1 MILLS
6 RSSLIYSI
14 ILFVSLY
21 ASSVLAAETYGAHG
35 ADQLTDEQLTLPI
48 MLTHAIEDEFL
59 ARGEYQ
65 VVIEQFGERRPFSN
79 IIKAEERHIALLLPL
94 FESYDVD
101 VPEDQG
107 VMRAAVPDSFAHA
120 VEIGID
126 AEIANI
132 AMYKRFLEQD
142 LSDDI
147 REAFE
152 ILLAGSENHLR
163 AFSRQ
168 KARQ

>member
-1 MILLS
+1 
-6 RSSLIYSI
+6 
-14 ILFVSLY
+14 
-21 ASSVLAAETYGAHG
+21 
-35 ADQLTDEQLTLPI
+35 

-107 VMRAAVPDSFAHA
+107 VMRAAVPDSFA
-120 VEIGID
+120 
-126 AEIANI
+126 
-132 AMYKRFLEQD
+132 RWPL
-142 LSDDI
+142 
-147 REAFE
+147 R
-152 ILLAGSENHLR
+152 LAST
-163 AFSRQ
+163 Q
-168 KARQ
+168 K